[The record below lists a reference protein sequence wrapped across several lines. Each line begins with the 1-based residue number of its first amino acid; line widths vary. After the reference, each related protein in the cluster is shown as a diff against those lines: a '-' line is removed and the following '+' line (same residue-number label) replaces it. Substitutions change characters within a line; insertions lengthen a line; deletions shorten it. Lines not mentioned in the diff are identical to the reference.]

1 MIARRGRGI
10 IGPLSKDRGRR
21 FDRMS
26 GTSPHARWTPGVTLE
41 DLSAEAQPTPDGTP
55 ASGEAPQPRVV
66 SPVSETAPGW
76 QVWTALWIVYIVW
89 GSTYLAIRVVDRT
102 MPALL
107 SSGVRFLIAGA
118 IVCTVLALRRGLGAV
133 RVSARQLLA
142 CTVVGSLLVT
152 GGNGLVMIGEE
163 HVASGI
169 AALIIASVPLWVV
182 LYRAVTGESI
192 ARGTLLGVALG
203 FAGVALLF
211 LPGGA
216 VHGSLGGYVAVL
228 IAAPCWA
235 LGTFLSPRLALPRNP
250 FLSTGVQMIAG
261 GVTSILA
268 GLARGEAGSVHVDR
282 FSSDSLLAFA
292 YLVVVGSLIA
302 FTAYVWVLQHA
313 PVSKVSTYAF
323 VNPVIAVFL
332 GWLILGES
340 VTLAIVAGA
349 AVIVA
354 SVALIVRKEAH

>member
-1 MIARRGRGI
+1 
-10 IGPLSKDRGRR
+10 
-21 FDRMS
+21 
-26 GTSPHARWTPGVTLE
+26 
-41 DLSAEAQPTPDGTP
+41 LSAEPQPALLDTP
-55 ASGEAPQPRVV
+55 AHGEPSQPSVV
-66 SPVSETAPGW
+66 SPPRETAPGW

-107 SSGVRFLIAGA
+107 SSGARFLIAGA
-118 IVCTVLALRRGLGAV
+118 IVCTVFAVRRGLGAV
-133 RVSARQLLA
+133 RVSARQVLA
-142 CTVVGSLLVT
+142 CAVVGSLLVT
-152 GGNGLVMIGEE
+152 GGNGLVMVGEE

-192 ARGTLLGVALG
+192 SRGTLLGVALG

-211 LPGGA
+211 LPGGGG
-216 VHGSLGGYVAVL
+216 VHGSVGGYVAVL

-235 LGTFLSPRLALPRNP
+235 LGTFLSPRLDLPPNP
-250 FLSTGVQMIAG
+250 FMSTGVQMLAG
-261 GVTSILA
+261 GVTSVVA
-268 GLARGEAGSVHVDR
+268 GLARGEAGSLHLDS
-282 FSSDSLLAFA
+282 FSSDSALAFA
-292 YLVVVGSLIA
+292 YLVVFGSLVA
-302 FTAYVWVLQHA
+302 FTAYVWVLQRA

-340 VTLAIVAGA
+340 VTLAILAGA

-354 SVALIVRKEAH
+354 SVALIVRKESH